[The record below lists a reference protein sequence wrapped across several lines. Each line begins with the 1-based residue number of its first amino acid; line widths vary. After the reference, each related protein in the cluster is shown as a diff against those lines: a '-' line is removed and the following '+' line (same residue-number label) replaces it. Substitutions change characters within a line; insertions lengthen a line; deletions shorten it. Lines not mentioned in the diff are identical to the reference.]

1 MDAQTR
7 ETLQFN
13 LVLELIST
21 RASSP
26 LGVEFVRALEPLPG
40 LPEITSRY
48 GLLRDLMRLLAAN
61 QSLPLGGLQDV
72 RPFLQKVGIIGT
84 SLDEDDLQPLA
95 NFAQIANRLCAFRD
109 RNREHTPALAGML
122 DQLVRDD
129 ELEAE
134 LFAIL
139 DRDGRIRDD
148 ASRELLAA
156 RQALRA
162 AESNLLKTVNRLVG
176 ELHQRGVLQEQFST
190 IRNGRH
196 VFPLKSSSRG
206 RVPGIF
212 HGGSGSGETVYVE
225 PNEVVEAGNDVE
237 MRREKEQQEVHR
249 ILLRV
254 TELIRPRVPAALQT
268 LGLLAEL
275 DGLHALARVAVDR
288 AWSLPTLLES
298 GAPRLIN
305 AHHPLLNLRGGGSVP
320 ITMMLNRDDR
330 CIILS
335 GPNAGGKTT
344 AMKTLGLLAA
354 LVRCGAPIPAFPDT
368 AIPVYTR
375 ILSDIGDHQDIQRG
389 LSTFSGHLRR
399 IREIYSECDR
409 DSLVLL
415 DELGTGTDPQEGSA
429 LALALLETFC
439 NRAALT
445 ITTSHL
451 DNVKVWAED
460 TEGARNASFSLDPH
474 THEPTF
480 TLRLDLP
487 GASEALEIAQREGIP
502 AEILQK
508 ARGLVGRKH
517 LEMGEM
523 LRRIEER
530 DRRMAVAVREAEAR
544 AQSLVE
550 QEKIA
555 RARAELLRE
564 ERRLQRE
571 AALREKE
578 KTIAETREKFEKM
591 IAALPA
597 EDDLQRRKE
606 FLIHARAEA
615 IRDQG
620 LTSAER
626 LKLAQYSV
634 ETGEFVIG
642 QKVFLKT
649 IRQWATI
656 TQIDDDKKV
665 RVLAGAMPVWAK
677 REDLLDH
684 DPAER
689 LAEQK
694 EAADDLSSKN
704 AGGRTGKRS
713 RRIKNALRAAEEYS
727 GPSVRGTVTL
737 GGRSV
742 PNYSRPDSMMLD
754 LHGFRVEEAI
764 RAIDKFLDQ
773 SLLSNFPY
781 VKINHGTGTG
791 RLYKAVHE
799 YLRTHPSVRSY
810 NFATP
815 DEGGGGVTVVRL

>member
-7 ETLQFN
+7 ETLQFD
-13 LVLELIST
+13 LVLELIAG

-26 LGVEFVRALEPLPG
+26 LGAEFVHGLAPLPDA
-40 LPEITSRY
+40 EAIESRFA
-48 GLLRDLMRLLAAN
+48 LLRDLMRLLAGN
-61 QSLPLGGLQDV
+61 QSLPLGGLADV
-72 RPFLQKVGIIGT
+72 RGLLRKVGVAGT
-84 SLDEDDLQPLA
+84 ALDEEDLQPLA
-95 NFAQIANRLCAFRD
+95 AFVQITNRLCAFRD
-109 RNREHTPALAGML
+109 RNREDIPALAGLL
-122 DQLVRDD
+122 DELTRDD
-129 ELEAE
+129 ELESE
-134 LFAIL
+134 LSAIL
-139 DRDGRIRDD
+139 DRDGCIRDD
-148 ASRELLAA
+148 ASRELLSA
-156 RQALRA
+156 RQNLRA
-162 AESNLLKTVNRLVG
+162 AEANLLKTVNRLVG
-176 ELHQRGVLQEQFST
+176 ELHQRGVLQDQFST

-196 VFPLKSSSRG
+196 VFPLKSGSRG
-206 RVPGIF
+206 RVAGIF

-237 MRREKEQQEVHR
+237 MRREKERQEVHR

-254 TELIRPRVPAALQT
+254 TEQVRPRVPAALHT
-268 LGLLAEL
+268 IEVLGEV
-275 DGLHALARVAVDR
+275 DGLHALARVAVEK
-288 AWSLPTLLES
+288 AWGIPSLLES

-305 AHHPLLNLRGGGSVP
+305 AHHPLLNLRGGSSVP
-320 ITMMLNRDDR
+320 ITMMLDRTDR
-330 CIILS
+330 CIVLS

-354 LVRCGAPIPAFPDT
+354 LVQCGAPIPAFPDT
-368 AIPVYTR
+368 AIPVYAN
-375 ILSDIGDHQDIQRG
+375 ILTDIGDHQDIQRG

-399 IREIYSECDR
+399 IREIYDQCDR

-445 ITTSHL
+445 MTTSHL

-460 TEGARNASFSLDPH
+460 AEGARNASFSLDPH
-474 THEPTF
+474 THAPTF
-480 TLRLDLP
+480 ALRLDLP

-502 AEILQK
+502 AEVLHK
-508 ARGLVGRKH
+508 ARALVGQRH

-523 LRRIEER
+523 LRRIEDR
-530 DRRMAVAVREAEAR
+530 DRRLAVAVRDAEAR
-544 AQSLVE
+544 AQSLAE
-550 QEKIA
+550 QEKVA
-555 RARAELLRE
+555 RVRAELLRE

-578 KTIAETREKFEKM
+578 KTIAETREKLERM
-591 IAALPA
+591 IAELPA

-606 FLIHARAEA
+606 FLIRARAEA

-620 LTSAER
+620 LTAAER

-642 QKVFLKT
+642 QKIFLKT
-649 IRQWATI
+649 LRQWGTI
-656 TQIDDDKKV
+656 TQLDEDRKV
-665 RVLAGAMPVWAK
+665 RLLVGAMPVWAK

-689 LAEQK
+689 HAEQRQ
-694 EAADDLSSKN
+694 AADDLAAK
-704 AGGRTGKRS
+704 GRAHGGKRS
-713 RRIKNALRAAEEYS
+713 RRIKNALRDAEEYS
-727 GPSVRGTVTL
+727 GPTARTSVTL
-737 GGRSV
+737 GGRTV

-773 SLLSNFPY
+773 SLLSSFPY

-799 YLRTHPSVRSY
+799 YLRTHPSVKSY
-810 NFATP
+810 NFATS
-815 DEGGGGVTVVRL
+815 DEGGGGVTIVRL